1 VLGRLAERPP
11 RPGQPLRG
19 VLVRQE
25 GGDALL
31 HPDDLAAYTRLST
44 GSVLQRQA
52 IPLDRSLTE
61 VRLALEI
68 MFEGGGPLT
77 VRSSPS
83 PPPVAA
89 SAAAAAAAATA
100 AGGGDAARF
109 DTARLRVGELV
120 DVVYREGN
128 PEAGYE
134 RHVVVE
140 WAGGPAGDLVADA
153 VVAVLLQAA
162 GEPLAAAE
170 AETARRDA
178 LAAGDK
184 AGAAAAE
191 LSLLAALLGAQFGV
205 AVADVE
211 AGVVRVAVD
220 KAAAVVD
227 PRSAQVACDDDALRG
242 RLERAL
248 ERAVIAMRPAAVDAD
263 RPM

>member
-1 VLGRLAERPP
+1 MT
-11 RPGQPLRG
+11 
-19 VLVRQE
+19 
-25 GGDALL
+25 
-31 HPDDLAAYTRLST
+31 AA
-44 GSVLQRQA
+44 A
-52 IPLDRSLTE
+52 W
-61 VRLALEI
+61 
-68 MFEGGGPLT
+68 
-77 VRSSPS
+77 
-83 PPPVAA
+83 PVACA
-89 SAAAAAAAATA
+89 EAAAAAAAAAATA
-100 AGGGDAARF
+100 SGRGDAARF

-227 PRSAQVACDDDALRG
+227 PRSSQVACDDDALRG

-248 ERAVIAMRPAAVDAD
+248 ERAIIAMRPAAVDAD
-263 RPM
+263 RPL